1 MVKLFCEMKRDAL
14 CPPFRQHMLDIFQIL
29 MSLHTFTVLI
39 CFLFYGV
46 RYF

>member
-1 MVKLFCEMKRDAL
+1 MLYVHPLDNT
-14 CPPFRQHMLDIFQIL
+14 LDIFQIL

-39 CFLFYGV
+39 WFLFYGV